1 MFTPRSYP
9 VLPREHTLAQLPPE
23 STTNAQDQIS
33 HILSTTPLNRLV
45 ILDDD
50 PTGTQTCHSIPV
62 LTTWD
67 TAALVAEFQRTPP
80 PPGFFILTNSRAH
93 PPLSATPLIQ
103 TICENVAQAAAATNQ
118 TVNIVLR
125 SDSTLR
131 GHFPL
136 EIDVAESVFGAGDA
150 WVLAPFFLQGGRFTI
165 DDVHYVLEGEQLV
178 PAGKTQF
185 AQDATFGY
193 RSSSLRDFVLEKAPG
208 RGRAERIVSVSIEDL
223 RIGGPGAVYEKL
235 MSVPRGGVVIVNA
248 VAESDMGVFVAGSL
262 MGGFFPHHHYYVVV
276 ALPLYIATRGL
287 SVAVSA
293 DADMYM
299 LQPKQQENTTFTEQA
314 QHSSLPVSASALY
327 PRKQQQIWACRARD
341 KPADSSSRARMFP
354 RRRHSFRC

>member
-1 MFTPRSYP
+1 MFTPQSYP

-50 PTGTQTCHSIPV
+50 PTGTQTCHNIPV

-67 TAALVAEFQRTPP
+67 TATLIAEFQRNPP

-235 MSVPRGGVVIVNA
+235 MSVPRGGIVIVNA
-248 VAESDMGVFVAGSL
+248 VAESDMGVFVVGSL
-262 MGGFFPHHHYYVVV
+262 MGRFFFHHY
-276 ALPLYIATRGL
+276 
-287 SVAVSA
+287 
-293 DADMYM
+293 
-299 LQPKQQENTTFTEQA
+299 
-314 QHSSLPVSASALY
+314 
-327 PRKQQQIWACRARD
+327 
-341 KPADSSSRARMFP
+341 
-354 RRRHSFRC
+354 